1 MQDLNRDAV
10 QQRLEALGFTV
21 HPIVETEDSRQPDLV
36 VRADGT
42 TMYVEVKTRVED
54 HVLRAKME
62 AVRVGETA
70 EILTGLDKHNGLSK
84 EIKHASTQ
92 LSAAAAP
99 DDLRLLWYRA
109 DRGPFVH
116 DALDQIGAT
125 LYGMRMVLV
134 ESASRQEQRHCAY
147 AGYADFHRFQEIDG
161 AMVEVDGLITL
172 LLNPFS
178 PRKVAFTASRIARV
192 VHPSV
197 FDVERAGEE
206 GTLFIADG
214 QAPRH
219 SDVEMLKHLGSKYPM
234 FQFLRFLQHCAG
246 TVMTT
251 IDGSQGVSN

>member
-10 QQRLEALGFTV
+10 RQRLEALGFTV
-21 HPIVETEDSRQPDLV
+21 HPIVETVDSRQPDLIA
-36 VRADGT
+36 RADGA

-70 EILTGLDKHNGLSK
+70 EILTGLDKRNSLST

-92 LSAAAAP
+92 LSAAAAR

-109 DRGPFVH
+109 DRGPFVQG
-116 DALDQIGAT
+116 ALDQIGAT

-134 ESASRQEQRHCAY
+134 ESASRQEPRHCAY

-206 GTLFIADG
+206 GTLLIADG

-219 SDVEMLKHLGSKYPM
+219 SDVEMLKHLGSKYPT
-234 FQFLRFLQHCAG
+234 FKFLRFLQHCAG